1 MDPLMSMCV
10 LNEGRNKRER
20 GKEKG
25 RRERERLAIKQG
37 GRGTGGNGVLARR

>member
-20 GKEKG
+20 GKESGKEG
-25 RRERERLAIKQG
+25 GSEGGGRLAIKQLKDN
-37 GRGTGGNGVLARR
+37 TK